1 MPKAPSRRPYIAETR
16 HKARSATQMA
26 SKASTK
32 SEGKAALDMGK
43 KARAAGKGVRQRTV
57 YK

>member
-1 MPKAPSRRPYIAETR
+1 MPSRKPDIADTR
-16 HKARSATQMA
+16 HKARSATKMA
-26 SKASTK
+26 SKAKTK

-43 KARAAGKGVRQRTV
+43 KARAAGALVRQRTV